1 MDIDGLTYPFEEEE
15 DFEDSVILRYGK
27 KLFQMHFA
35 YEDRILYWYVQF
47 IGPSEEAEK
56 FMFEVDVQ
64 DNTGGNR
71 RIYFKD
77 RCGELTTKDEL
88 KDLDNTSHLEYDQV
102 KRLINSQLMFEVRV
116 LEG

>member
-1 MDIDGLTYPFEEEE
+1 MDIDGLTYPFDEEE

-35 YEDRILYWYVQF
+35 YEDRTLYWYVQL
-47 IGPSEEAEK
+47 IGPAEEHDK
-56 FMFEVDVQ
+56 YLFEVDVQ

-71 RIYFKD
+71 RIYFKE
-77 RCGELTTKDEL
+77 RCSVLTSKDAL
-88 KDLDNTSHLEYDQV
+88 KDLETSAHLEYDQV
-102 KRLINSQLMFEVRV
+102 RRLVNSQLTFEVRV